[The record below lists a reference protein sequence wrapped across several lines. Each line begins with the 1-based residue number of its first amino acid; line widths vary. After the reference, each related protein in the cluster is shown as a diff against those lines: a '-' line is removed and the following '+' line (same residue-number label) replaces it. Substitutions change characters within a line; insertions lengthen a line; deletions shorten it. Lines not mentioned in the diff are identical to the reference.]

1 MLNIPQSTKIFV
13 CTEAVNMGKSF
24 DGLAG
29 MVETHFGKNPLCGSF
44 FVFFSKRRDRM
55 KILLWNIDG
64 FVLYYKRLE
73 QGTFAWLTDAQLLPG
88 SEIPAGDF
96 ALLLNGINPASGRR
110 QKRYRRLSE
119 TNLSQPFHPE
129 LTPSLVSY

>member
-73 QGTFAWLTDAQLLPG
+73 RGTFSWLSDSISG
-88 SEIPAGDF
+88 DNKEISTSDF
-96 ALLLNGINPASGRR
+96 ALLLSGINPTKIVR
-110 QKRYRRLSE
+110 QNRYHRMPE
-119 TNLSQPFHPE
+119 TSI
-129 LTPSLVSY
+129 V